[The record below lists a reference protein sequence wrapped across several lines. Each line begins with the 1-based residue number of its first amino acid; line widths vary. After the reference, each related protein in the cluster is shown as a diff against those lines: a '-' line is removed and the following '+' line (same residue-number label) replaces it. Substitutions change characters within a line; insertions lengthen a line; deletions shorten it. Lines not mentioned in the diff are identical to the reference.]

1 MRSVLPVDLAPLL
14 ALSLLSLP
22 PAAAGT
28 LDTPA
33 CKRDLDRASVG
44 VTEAMARLKVLPK
57 VCSEERCAAYR
68 QHFLVVVKARNVVA
82 TCKTGPDRDQD
93 VGRLD
98 GTIEDINGGIAE
110 ACIAQ

>member
-1 MRSVLPVDLAPLL
+1 MRPVLAVALAPIL
-14 ALSLLSLP
+14 ALALLG

-33 CKRDLDRASVG
+33 CKRDLHLASAG
-44 VTEAMARLKVLPK
+44 VTEAMSRLKGLAK
-57 VCSEERCAAYR
+57 IAGEERCAAYR
-68 QHFLVVVKARNVVA
+68 QHFLAVVKARNVFA

-93 VGRLD
+93 VVRLD

-110 ACIAQ
+110 SCVVQ